1 MAIFSTDELKVSSET
16 DLFSH
21 ASKSL
26 SFKSDLSSVNG
37 ENHSW
42 RYLAKTYFKN
52 SKQLKSSIST
62 VFIKENSSEN
72 YYKNLPGA
80 MPIRMNEMLKA
91 QNTNAPWLFNVLK
104 KKFHRSR
111 KHKSDRFLINEVDSN
126 NTIANNSI
134 LLAEELLDKAITN
147 DGINGKWIVNENDV
161 ACPLIKHFDISTC
174 GQYNASRAMSSTT
187 SPIPLSTD
195 DSLHLYHYH
204 YDFQTLDPPTNSSP
218 SYLVDYQAQVSSG
231 NIDETKPTI
240 SNDEDTPIDS
250 TSMAPMVNTYYASNQ
265 QHTGLHNS
273 QDKETRLSSSLFV
286 QSTLDAVIDD
296 IHLVGRNSTMQTTST
311 GAKSASAAR
320 SHPVIG
326 STSTKRTKNQIES
339 TKQKKSKSYQEH
351 KLSSEEIELRE
362 ALRIIDLDN
371 IGFFPPTELRRVLK
385 DIIDINTN
393 DIEKIERCL
402 PLDDDGHYSIDNLI
416 KLLLG
421 TKAT

>member
-161 ACPLIKHFDISTC
+161 ACPLIK
-174 GQYNASRAMSSTT
+174 
-187 SPIPLSTD
+187 
-195 DSLHLYHYH
+195 
-204 YDFQTLDPPTNSSP
+204 
-218 SYLVDYQAQVSSG
+218 VG
-231 NIDETKPTI
+231 N
-240 SNDEDTPIDS
+240 
-250 TSMAPMVNTYYASNQ
+250 
-265 QHTGLHNS
+265 
-273 QDKETRLSSSLFV
+273 
-286 QSTLDAVIDD
+286 
-296 IHLVGRNSTMQTTST
+296 
-311 GAKSASAAR
+311 
-320 SHPVIG
+320 
-326 STSTKRTKNQIES
+326 
-339 TKQKKSKSYQEH
+339 
-351 KLSSEEIELRE
+351 
-362 ALRIIDLDN
+362 
-371 IGFFPPTELRRVLK
+371 
-385 DIIDINTN
+385 
-393 DIEKIERCL
+393 
-402 PLDDDGHYSIDNLI
+402 
-416 KLLLG
+416 
-421 TKAT
+421 